1 MRIWCFG
8 SPLPSILSLLGGLA
22 LGSPSKPGS
31 VCLRE
36 WHLLAASLSLHL
48 LAAPITVLVASP
60 GAPLQVAHFHY
71 HAWPDHGVPSTTQP
85 LRDLVGAV
93 KGLEQPQAGPAVVHC
108 SAGKLLTPCMAL
120 LCICLA
126 SHSKAAEECY
136 WQLHRLGDA
145 LPRHWAHIC
154 ILVLWTLLCN
164 ASACKMTGIV
174 SSGPKIADHQ

>member
-1 MRIWCFG
+1 MLASASGKYDW
-8 SPLPSILSLLGGLA
+8 LP
-22 LGSPSKPGS
+22 
-31 VCLRE
+31 E
-36 WHLLAASLSLHL
+36 WAIGFRLHNM
-48 LAAPITVLVASP
+48 LVACA

-126 SHSKAAEECY
+126 SHSKLQRSATGNCTGWEMLCPGIE
-136 WQLHRLGDA
+136 
-145 LPRHWAHIC
+145 AHIC